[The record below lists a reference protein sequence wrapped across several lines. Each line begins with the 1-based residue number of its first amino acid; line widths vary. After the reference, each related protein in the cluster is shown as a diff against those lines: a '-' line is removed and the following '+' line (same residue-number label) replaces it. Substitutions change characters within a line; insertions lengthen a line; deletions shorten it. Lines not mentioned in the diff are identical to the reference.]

1 MKATR
6 IAQRGR
12 LKKKLHAAKKVIDFQ
27 AQLVNMLRETLHT
40 KEPHE
45 RTDASNTKMGK

>member
-1 MKATR
+1 MKSTR

-27 AQLVNMLRETLHT
+27 AQLVNMLRETLRT
-40 KEPHE
+40 KEHHE
-45 RTDASNTKMGK
+45 RTDAGNTELGK